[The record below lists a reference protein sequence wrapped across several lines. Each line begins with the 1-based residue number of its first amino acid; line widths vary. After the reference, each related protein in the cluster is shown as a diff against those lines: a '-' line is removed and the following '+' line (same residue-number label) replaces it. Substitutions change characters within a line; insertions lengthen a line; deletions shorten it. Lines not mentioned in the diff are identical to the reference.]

1 MVIFKSNL
9 FFNFEGSYKMNKNK
23 NSSKYLLITILGIFI
38 FLNFNPISIIADE
51 KTSPTKTNKDTAE
64 TILPSQEKT
73 ETTLPPETIL
83 SSFNGQTIT
92 LGEFN
97 QLWDQIPENY
107 KLQLTKRNVLDQII
121 SEKLLIQEAKN
132 RDLEQDKDVLEQ
144 IKQTTEQILVQS
156 LIEKEI
162 IEKVKVDD
170 NEAVT
175 YYEENKD
182 NFITKEQVYLYN
194 ILVETEEVA
203 QDILEKLKAGGDFI
217 EIAKEKSTG
226 PSAAQGGDLGYVSK
240 GELIPEIENVVFA
253 LQIGNISDIIKSE
266 YGFHIL
272 KVTDKKPEV
281 LKTFEEV
288 KEEIVQTLLST
299 KQKEAFDNLLEELK
313 SQVTIEIKEEALK

>member
-1 MVIFKSNL
+1 
-9 FFNFEGSYKMNKNK
+9 MNKNK
-23 NSSKYLLITILGIFI
+23 NISKYLLITILGILV
-38 FLNFNPISIIADE
+38 FLNFNPISIFAGE
-51 KTSPTKTNKDTAE
+51 QTSPTETNTDTAE
-64 TILPSQEKT
+64 TILPSEEKT

-97 QLWDQIPENY
+97 QLWDQIPENN

-132 RDLEQDKDVLEQ
+132 RGLEQDKDVLEQ
-144 IKQTTEQILVQS
+144 IKITTEQILVQS

-170 NEAVT
+170 QEALT
-175 YYEENKD
+175 YYEENKN

-240 GELIPEIENVVFA
+240 GDLIPEIENVVFA
-253 LQIGNISDIIKSE
+253 LEIGDISDIIKSE

-288 KEEIVQTLLST
+288 KEEIAPTLLST

-313 SQVTIEIKEEALK
+313 SQVTIEINEEALQ

>member
-1 MVIFKSNL
+1 
-9 FFNFEGSYKMNKNK
+9 MNKNK
-23 NSSKYLLITILGIFI
+23 NVFKCLLITILGILVV
-38 FLNFNPISIIADE
+38 LNFNFILILAEEQPPPTEVNTD
-51 KTSPTKTNKDTAE
+51 TSE
-64 TILPSQEKT
+64 VILPPEEQT

-97 QLWDQIPENY
+97 QLWEQIPENY

-132 RDLEQDKDVLEQ
+132 RGLEQDKDVLEQ

-170 NEAVT
+170 QEAVT

-253 LQIGNISDIIKSE
+253 LEIGNISDIIKSE

-313 SQVTIEIKEEALK
+313 SQVTIEIKEEALQ